1 MSALETVR
9 PGDAATAA
17 RPGHRP
23 SQTGGSAPSGLRG
36 DLRFL
41 RSEVSLVLHRRRN
54 LVMLGV
60 LSLLTVL
67 VGIGIWWAGRG
78 RGGAGGGPALFSSIT
93 DNGLFL
99 AFAALTASLPIFLP
113 LVVSVVA
120 GESVA
125 GEAQSGTLRYLLVTP
140 VDRTRLLVVKYVAI
154 LFYGLLGALTIS
166 VTGVIVGLILFPV
179 GDVTLLSG
187 TSASYGEGLVRL
199 GGVTLYAALMLATV
213 AALGLFV
220 STLTEVPVA
229 AMSATAIAVVLVQ
242 IMGAIPQLDWLH
254 PFLFSNGWLR
264 FADLLRAPV
273 AWSGM
278 GQGLVLQGAW
288 IAVLLAAA
296 WARMTSKDVT
306 S

>member
-1 MSALETVR
+1 MSAPET
-9 PGDAATAA
+9 TAPA
-17 RPGHRP
+17 D
-23 SQTGGSAPSGLRG
+23 GGRAPSALRG

-78 RGGAGGGPALFSSIT
+78 RGDAGGGPPLFSSIT

-140 VDRTRLLVVKYVAI
+140 VDRTRLLVVKYLAI
-154 LFYGLLGALTIS
+154 LFYGFLGALTIS
-166 VTGVIVGLILFPV
+166 VTGVVVGLVLFPV
-179 GDVTLLSG
+179 GDVVLLSG
-187 TSASYGEGLVRL
+187 TSAPYGDGLVRL
-199 GGVTLYAALMLATV
+199 AGVTLYAALMLATV
-213 AALGLFV
+213 AALGLFA

-242 IMGAIPQLDWLH
+242 IMGQVPQLDWLH
-254 PFLFSNGWLR
+254 PFLFSDGWLR
-264 FADLLRAPV
+264 FADLLRDPV
-273 AWSGM
+273 VWGGM

-288 IAVLLAAA
+288 IVVLLAAA